1 MYDLIFDNAR
11 LCDGTGAASVLGSLA
26 VEDGRIVAM
35 GRLGGAAARRRID
48 AEGRVLAPGFIDP
61 HTHYDAQLAWD
72 PLATCSPL
80 HGVTTIVFGNCGVGV
95 APVRPEMRER
105 VMQDLVGVE
114 GIPIDVM
121 RQGIDWRWET
131 WGEYLDV
138 LDASGLGVNVAGLL
152 AYTPLRHY
160 VMGEASLERAATRPE
175 IDAMTAL
182 FRSAMAD
189 GAFGFSTSVS
199 QTHAGEGGRPVA
211 CRNASRAELAAM
223 SRVLREFDRGV
234 VGVALDSAGW
244 NLISDDELELLRVLA
259 GESGKRVTFLSML
272 SRPQEPDFHDRTFAK
287 LETLGRSR
295 RRSCRRRRRGRSSP
309 SATCA
314 RRRSLP
320 CTRASRRRS
329 ATTRN
334 GRRRRPPARSSAGTS
349 RARASAR
356 ADRARRSAE
365 ATARATHS

>member
-138 LDASGLGVNVAGLL
+138 LAV
-152 AYTPLRHY
+152 
-160 VMGEASLERAATRPE
+160 GEAGAAR
-175 IDAMTAL
+175 
-182 FRSAMAD
+182 
-189 GAFGFSTSVS
+189 
-199 QTHAGEGGRPVA
+199 H
-211 CRNASRAELAAM
+211 RNDAELAGRLRVPVGHQDGGAVVARPHHPGP
-223 SRVLREFDRGV
+223 RVLAQRAPDRH
-234 VGVALDSAGW
+234 VGVAHQTEDGTRRF
-244 NLISDDELELLRVLA
+244 DGERVRECLVDLHVA
-259 GESGKRVTFLSML
+259 LSC
-272 SRPQEPDFHDRTFAK
+272 AVA
-287 LETLGRSR
+287 
-295 RRSCRRRRRGRSSP
+295 
-309 SATCA
+309 SATVI
-314 RRRSLP
+314 R
-320 CTRASRRRS
+320 
-329 ATTRN
+329 
-334 GRRRRPPARSSAGTS
+334 G
-349 RARASAR
+349 
-356 ADRARRSAE
+356 
-365 ATARATHS
+365 

>member
-1 MYDLIFDNAR
+1 M
-11 LCDGTGAASVLGSLA
+11 
-26 VEDGRIVAM
+26 
-35 GRLGGAAARRRID
+35 
-48 AEGRVLAPGFIDP
+48 
-61 HTHYDAQLAWD
+61 
-72 PLATCSPL
+72 
-80 HGVTTIVFGNCGVGV
+80 
-95 APVRPEMRER
+95 
-105 VMQDLVGVE
+105 
-114 GIPIDVM
+114 
-121 RQGIDWRWET
+121 
-131 WGEYLDV
+131 

-287 LETLGRSR
+287 LETLGPLAAQIVPQTSARAIVAQCDLRTPSFLAMSPSFQAAIGHDQKWPAPQTTCAFVGRHLESTRISSR
-295 RRSCRRRRRGRSSP
+295 GSSP
-309 SATCA
+309 SVGRGNCSGDAFMTSRLAAVRKPSPFTPLASSA
-314 RRRSLP
+314 RNSASVVL
-320 CTRASRRRS
+320 RASPCR
-329 ATTRN
+329 
-334 GRRRRPPARSSAGTS
+334 
-349 RARASAR
+349 
-356 ADRARRSAE
+356 
-365 ATARATHS
+365 